1 MVMASIFERIKGLVA
16 AVAGLVGIRT
26 AEPAPERSDG
36 PTLETGLSWLAE

>member
-1 MVMASIFERIKGLVA
+1 LTRIKGLVA

-26 AEPAPERSDG
+26 AEPAPERIDG